1 MSLLMR
7 RPYPC
12 RDRSTPA
19 SDTVGAVRPAARFTA
34 TLLGAGVGVA
44 VGVALL
50 APSIKGVLS
59 AGEIGDPTDV
69 SALGEV
75 AQNSIVYGRD
85 GKMLAVLHAEENRS
99 PVSLDRVPE
108 HVVNAILDVEDER
121 FWQHGGVNL
130 RSTLRA
136 LVTNVQ
142 SGEVL
147 QGGSTITQQLVKN
160 ALLTPE
166 KSVDRKVKEAVL
178 AVRLEDRLSKEEIL
192 ERYLNIVY
200 FGNGAYGLQAAAET
214 YFNSRVERLTV
225 AQAALLA
232 GVIRNPQGYEP
243 VKNPD
248 VARRRRD
255 LALDQM
261 VANGHLS
268 RPKADRLRLEPV
280 PSEVFKPLPPPNDYF
295 VEEVKQRLLS
305 DRRLGETVQER
316 YNAVF
321 KGGLRIHTSLDPN
334 LQALAEQHR
343 NRILPPSMLRDRFTS
358 ALITVEPGTGYVRA
372 MVAGDDFGKAK
383 YNLATQGKRQPG
395 SSFKIFV
402 LLAALEEGISPNDTI
417 NGSAGCVVKVPG
429 FAPYKPG
436 NYEGSKGG
444 TMTITNATARSLNCA
459 YARLGAI
466 VGLDKVKA
474 MAVRLGLPEA
484 RVDAYPSISLGAEEV
499 TPLEMAAAYAA
510 IANDG
515 VYVRPSFVERVEDRG
530 GEVLFEGPEKGR
542 RAFSVQTARVATQVM
557 RSVVEKGTG
566 TAARL
571 SGRQVAGKTGT
582 SQNHEN
588 AWFVGY
594 TPQFAT
600 AVWMG
605 SPTGNESMFVGG
617 RRVTGGSYPAR
628 IWGAYMGAA
637 LQGADIV
644 PFESPNTKLIKKGRF
659 LRDKGGTSSSTERPR
674 RATTTSGATTPTTAA
689 ADQPVATEGVQAP
702 PAAAPTAAAPTAD
715 APAPTAAPL
724 ATAAPTT
731 DPAPDRGATP

>member
-1 MSLLMR
+1 M
-7 RPYPC
+7 
-12 RDRSTPA
+12 
-19 SDTVGAVRPAARFTA
+19 RPAARFTT

-44 VGVALL
+44 LGVALL
-50 APSIKGVLS
+50 APSLEGVLS
-59 AGEIGDPTDV
+59 AGEIGEPTDV

-75 AQNSIVYGRD
+75 AQNSIVYDRD

-99 PVSLDRVPE
+99 PVTLDKVPE
-108 HVVNAILDVEDER
+108 HVVNAILDVEDEK
-121 FWQHGGVNL
+121 FWEHGGVNL

-136 LVTNVQ
+136 LVTNVS
-142 SGEVL
+142 SGEVV

-214 YFNSRVERLTV
+214 YFNSRVEELTV
-225 AQAALLA
+225 GQAALLA
-232 GVIRNPQGYEP
+232 GIIRNPQGYEP
-243 VKNPD
+243 VGNPD
-248 VARRRRD
+248 VARVRRD
-255 LALDQM
+255 LVLRQM

-268 RPKADRLRLEPV
+268 AQEAAAVRDEAV
-280 PSEVFKPLPPPNDYF
+280 PRQVFKPLPPPNDYF
-295 VEEVKQRLLS
+295 VEEVKQRLLA

-321 KGGLRIHTSLDPN
+321 KGGLRIHTSLDTRM
-334 LQALAEQHR
+334 QALAEEHR
-343 NRILPPSMLRDRFTS
+343 NKVLPPSMLRERFTS

-402 LLAALEEGISPNDTI
+402 LLAALEAGISPNDTI
-417 NGSAGCVVKVPG
+417 NGSAGCVVKIPG
-429 FAPYKPG
+429 FAPYKPE

-444 TMTITNATARSLNCA
+444 TMSIAQATAKSLNCA

-466 VGLDKVKA
+466 VGLDKIKE
-474 MAVRLGLPEA
+474 MAVGLGVPEA
-484 RVDAYPSISLGAEEV
+484 RLDAYPSISLGAEEV

-515 VYVRPSFVERVEDRG
+515 VYVRPSFVEKVVDRSG
-530 GEVLFEGPEKGR
+530 DVVFEGPEKGK
-542 RAFSVQTARVATQVM
+542 RAFSIQTARVAVQVM
-557 RSVVEKGTG
+557 RGVVDRGTG

-571 SGRQVAGKTGT
+571 GGRQVAGKTGT

-588 AWFVGY
+588 AWFVGF
-594 TPQFAT
+594 TPQLVT

-628 IWGAYMGAA
+628 IWGAYMGPALEGMESEPFAA
-637 LQGADIV
+637 
-644 PFESPNTKLIKKGRF
+644 PNAKLIKKGKY
-659 LRDKGGTSSSTERPR
+659 LRDKGGNAGNERR
-674 RATTTSGATTPTTAA
+674 RPAARPVPTTAA
-689 ADQPVATEGVQAP
+689 GSDSGTGTGTGTGDGDLPVTAVPTTSAP
-702 PAAAPTAAAPTAD
+702 LPE
-715 APAPTAAPL
+715 PTAAP

-731 DPAPDRGATP
+731 AAPSSPSATAPGQGGGAP

>member
-1 MSLLMR
+1 M
-7 RPYPC
+7 
-12 RDRSTPA
+12 
-19 SDTVGAVRPAARFTA
+19 
-34 TLLGAGVGVA
+34 A
-44 VGVALL
+44 VGIALL
-50 APSIKGVLS
+50 APSIDAVLS
-59 AGEIGDPTDV
+59 AGEIGEPTDV

-75 AQNSIVYGRD
+75 AQNSVVYSRD

-99 PVSLDRVPE
+99 PVTLDKVPG

-121 FWQHGGVNL
+121 FWDHGGVNL

-142 SGEVL
+142 SGEVV

-214 YFNSRVERLTV
+214 YFNSGVEELTV
-225 AQAALLA
+225 GQAALLA
-232 GVIRNPQGYEP
+232 GIIRNPQGYEP
-243 VKNPD
+243 VKNPE
-248 VARRRRD
+248 VARKRRD
-255 LALDQM
+255 LVLDQM
-261 VANGHLS
+261 VTNGHL
-268 RPKADRLRLEPV
+268 PAGEADRLRRDAV
-280 PSEVFKPLPPPNDYF
+280 PTQVFKPLPPPNDYF
-295 VEEVKQRLLS
+295 VEEVKQRLLA
-305 DRRLGETVQER
+305 DERLGETVQER

-321 KGGLRIHTSLDPN
+321 KGGLRIYTSLDN
-334 LQALAEQHR
+334 RMQAAAEEHR
-343 NRILPPSMLRDRFTS
+343 NRVLPPSLLRERFTS
-358 ALITVEPGTGYVRA
+358 ALVTVEPGTGYVRA

-402 LLAALEEGISPNDTI
+402 LLAALEAGISPNDTI
-417 NGSAGCVVKVPG
+417 NGSAGCVVRIPG
-429 FAPYKPG
+429 FAPYKPE

-444 TMTITNATARSLNCA
+444 VMSITNATAKSLNCA

-466 VGLDKVKA
+466 IGLDKVKD
-474 MAVRLGLPEA
+474 MAVRLGLPKD
-484 RVDAYPSISLGAEEV
+484 RIDAFPSMTLGAEEV
-499 TPLEMAAAYAA
+499 TPLEMAAAFAT

-515 VYVRPSFVERVEDRG
+515 VYVPPSFVEKVLDRTG
-530 GEVLFEGPEKGR
+530 DVIFEGPREGK
-542 RAFSVQTARVATQVM
+542 RAFPAQTARVAAQVM
-557 RSVVEKGTG
+557 RAVVDKGTG

-571 SGRQVAGKTGT
+571 PGRQVAGKTGT

-588 AWFVGY
+588 AWFVGF
-594 TPQFAT
+594 TPQLAT

-628 IWGAYMGAA
+628 IWGGYMAAA
-637 LQGADIV
+637 LEGMERV
-644 PFESPNTKLIKKGRF
+644 PFEAPNAKLIKKGTS
-659 LRDKGGTSSSTERPR
+659 LRDKGGSSSTPERPR
-674 RATTTSGATTPTTAA
+674 KRPAARPTTTTAPDGSGGGGDP
-689 ADQPVATEGVQAP
+689 AP
-702 PAAAPTAAAPTAD
+702 AVPSTGAPSP
-715 APAPTAAPL
+715 APAPTPEPTAAP
-724 ATAAPTT
+724 ATAATT
-731 DPAPDRGATP
+731 AAPSPSATAPGQGGAP